1 MAWLF
6 SKDSGLRGLI
16 VVAMAGLL
24 AAQSA
29 LAANYYIGN
38 DAACGGDRI
47 TVALLAAAL
56 AGDPNPVFYISKSKP
71 AENAEVSVA
80 YGALQTAEFRGGYN
94 SCQDAINGVSPT
106 GRSSIH
112 SNALATSANRRT
124 IRVGSASNSPTVRFY
139 DVIISGGRLDSTVIP
154 TAYGAGLFVDYGTVQ
169 LFRSWVEGNWTNPA
183 NTQSRGGGV
192 AVRGSGRF
200 LSMDAGSVVRDNTAY
215 DGGGIY
221 CASNAQF
228 LMEGSDIRENR
239 AVRGGGLHVTS
250 GCNAPLTSTS
260 TTSGRIRNNDRI
272 FNSANPESHRRGGG
286 IYVGSN
292 SLVQI
297 IGTSAR
303 RFLVTGNENNK
314 GGGAFVEGNSA
325 LLASSWATFDN
336 NLGLVGGGGLGCFN
350 TGADD
355 AIVGDNI
362 QITNNNGNIQ
372 RGGGVFVDSGC
383 RARFHNGVT
392 ISGNVSGGVHA
403 FASSADSSITIL
415 GGAQAANIQGNTANG
430 GATALAQNGRVARV
444 NLDNVVVSGNQSTQW
459 GGGLYAE
466 GQGAEIVMR
475 RTLAGTAC
483 HSQFF
488 CSDLSFNSLPAGV
501 ATQGAAAAAR
511 DAGFIEIS
519 GTYIEG
525 NIGTAIRAQNLTF
538 DNGGNIRVSSS
549 VLVPA
554 GNNRLVHAE
563 QGRVGLYYNTL
574 DYATST
580 ASPVTLV
587 SGDSFNRRSIFFGN
601 LFNGSAAPLLSP
613 NSSWFASGPNGGCS
627 GFSQIHPG
635 NDFFSSHP
643 AARRYVGSL
652 PLQSGTR
659 LINDPVHP
667 IIDFCDVI
675 LDGTPGD
682 DILGNSRPFNTPN
695 PNTHGTF
702 DLGAHEIRT
711 PPFYN
716 LDASRTGQG
725 SLDSSPTGINC
736 PGTCNAS
743 FVEGTSVQVTATP
756 ATGWTFSHWDGN
768 CSGTNPGC
776 TVVMNA
782 NRVVVARFLQLFN
795 LNVFLVGDGSVN
807 IQPDNITC
815 TSNCTETFPDGDTV
829 TLTAMPG
836 PGYNFA
842 GWTGACTGTGTCSL
856 SMTTNRSV
864 AAEFVEQPTDDVIF
878 HDRFQ

>member
-1 MAWLF
+1 MAL
-6 SKDSGLRGLI
+6 L
-16 VVAMAGLL
+16 VAGLL

-29 LAANYYIGN
+29 LAANYYIGD

-71 AENAEVSVA
+71 AENAEISVA

-94 SCQDAINGVSPT
+94 SCQDAINGVAPT

-112 SNALATSANRRT
+112 SNAMATSANRRT

-183 NTQSRGGGV
+183 NSQSRGGGV

-200 LSMDAGSVVRDNTAY
+200 LSIDAGTVIRDNTAY

-221 CASNAQF
+221 CANSATM

-303 RFLVTGNENNK
+303 RFLVTGNENSK
-314 GGGAFVEGNSA
+314 GGGAFVEGNNA
-325 LLASSWATFDN
+325 TLGASWATFDD

-350 TGADD
+350 TGSDD
-355 AIVGDNI
+355 AILADNI
-362 QITNNNGNIQ
+362 QITNNRGNIG
-372 RGGGVFVDSGC
+372 RGGGVLAESGC
-383 RARFHNGVT
+383 HARFSNGVL
-392 ISGNVSGGVHA
+392 ISGNTSSGVHVHA
-403 FASSADSSITIL
+403 QTANASITIL
-415 GGAQAANIQGNTANG
+415 GGSQLAHIFNNSAASGG
-430 GATALAQNGRVARV
+430 GAAATAESGNLASL
-444 NLDNVVVSGNQSTQW
+444 NLDNVSVTGNSASDW
-459 GGGLYAE
+459 GGGLHAI
-466 GQGAEIVMR
+466 GQGASIVMR

-587 SGDSFNRRSIFFGN
+587 SGDSFNRRSYFFGN

-659 LINDPVHP
+659 LINDPMHP

-675 LDGTPGD
+675 LDGTPGN
-682 DILGNSRPFNTPN
+682 DILGNSRPYETPN
-695 PNTHGTF
+695 PNAHGTF

-725 SLDSSPTGINC
+725 SLASSPAGIDC

-756 ATGWTFSHWDGN
+756 DSGWTFSHWDGN
-768 CSGTNPGC
+768 CSGSNPVC
-776 TVVMNA
+776 NVVMSA

-795 LNVFLVGDGSVN
+795 LNVFMAGEGSVN

-829 TLTAMPG
+829 TLTATPD
-836 PGYNFA
+836 PGYHFV
-842 GWTGACTGTGTCSL
+842 GWTGACTGTGTCNL
-856 SMTTNRSV
+856 SMTSNRSV
-864 AAEFVEQPTDDVIF
+864 AAEFIEQPTEDVIF